1 ELTRQTIKAS
11 APNSMH
17 KPSTV
22 IATSDPAAMNA
33 EIIVKLIEEMV
44 DIKVV
49 QQAEAQLR
57 PKPELVKLLEEKRYA
72 DRRRL
77 ELIKQELTRLLGQP
91 VVKIVERK

>member
-1 ELTRQTIKAS
+1 
-11 APNSMH
+11 
-17 KPSTV
+17 
-22 IATSDPAAMNA
+22 MNA